1 MIDVVESSPAYQS
14 LSLIVTNF
22 EERCADILPFF
33 FVRSTITKLS
43 CFQESEIYQKCVR
56 APPNR
61 TVFDSESPPPYRTPS
76 SSQHLHSGLLDMPGD
91 RVTRS
96 QSPSSSNLL
105 LNTARSMF
113 KMFPSHTTP
122 SSTSMPVNKPPF
134 SSYSESSSNVSSNL
148 SSSNLSNITVVPCET
163 DESRQEQQQQQQQ
176 QPQQQFHQK
185 VWSAASSF
193 LDAVVVIVAAASS
206 DFENERSF
214 SFSRSF
220 CATATTTTMPFKTDS
235 REKLQHRINSIGRVP
250 SCSSTCI
257 TYTRENIISS
267 RPVVPRWIV
276 LLAFFCNERE
286 RERERVVRS
295 WPKGGPAEVKTS
307 RLLVVTEKSNQ
318 SSRLRSIAVRWFA
331 PVLFFFFDR
340 ENRCVVA
347 AVVIDASHC
356 AIPHAASV

>member
-1 MIDVVESSPAYQS
+1 MKLRRRYMQTLGVSVKQLRRKLLELGARILHVQGSKPRDMALVMLSVSQGMEVGSSGRGASAEDDPTAGAVGGGVGGGGGGDGDEARRRRDLQAVMIAAARDRAIRAESVRHDLALNLPPR
-14 LSLIVTNF
+14 LELPDG
-22 EERCADILPFF
+22 EEHPYGAHPDLHLRNPE
-33 FVRSTITKLS
+33 
-43 CFQESEIYQKCVR
+43 QESEIYQKCVR

-176 QPQQQFHQK
+176 QQQQPQQQQQLQQQPQQQQFHQK
-185 VWSAASSF
+185 V
-193 LDAVVVIVAAASS
+193 
-206 DFENERSF
+206 
-214 SFSRSF
+214 
-220 CATATTTTMPFKTDS
+220 
-235 REKLQHRINSIGRVP
+235 
-250 SCSSTCI
+250 
-257 TYTRENIISS
+257 
-267 RPVVPRWIV
+267 
-276 LLAFFCNERE
+276 
-286 RERERVVRS
+286 
-295 WPKGGPAEVKTS
+295 
-307 RLLVVTEKSNQ
+307 
-318 SSRLRSIAVRWFA
+318 
-331 PVLFFFFDR
+331 
-340 ENRCVVA
+340 
-347 AVVIDASHC
+347 
-356 AIPHAASV
+356 